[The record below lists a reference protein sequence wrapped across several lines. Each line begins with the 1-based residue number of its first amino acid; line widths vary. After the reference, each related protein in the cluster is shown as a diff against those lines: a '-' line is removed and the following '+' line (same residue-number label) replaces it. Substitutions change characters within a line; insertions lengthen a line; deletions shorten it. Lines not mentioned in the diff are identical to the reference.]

1 VTITL
6 SGKIDPTATGS
17 ISNTVSVSPLS
28 GVTETNSANN
38 SSTDTNTLTPQVDLS
53 ISLTNDKTHVVPGT
67 NTTYTITVI
76 NNGPSTLNSF
86 TMTDVIPAG
95 LLGAVFG
102 TPSSRSY
109 NSNSGVWS
117 GLNFRE
123 GNTVTITLIGTV
135 WPAVTGSITN
145 VVSVSTPIGVTETNS
160 ANNSSTDVDVL
171 GSLVDLSVIQ
181 TDGKTS
187 AIP

>member
-1 VTITL
+1 
-6 SGKIDPTATGS
+6 
-17 ISNTVSVSPLS
+17 
-28 GVTETNSANN
+28 
-38 SSTDTNTLTPQVDLS
+38 
-53 ISLTNDKTHVVPGT
+53 
-67 NTTYTITVI
+67 
-76 NNGPSTLNSF
+76 
-86 TMTDVIPAG
+86 MTDVIPAG